1 MPKKMKPMSLSVSLE
16 WKEVLDKK
24 AAAKNL
30 KTSEFVRQLISYFSL
45 ERDDIKPVVLQIPQE
60 AIESRENLEKWL
72 QNKSEVLVK
81 QFFPQ

>member
-1 MPKKMKPMSLSVSLE
+1 MSLSVSLE

>member
-1 MPKKMKPMSLSVSLE
+1 MKPMSLSVSLE